1 MRLLL
6 YIAEL
11 VLESLLLYI
20 PFAVLH
26 FISGNIIGL
35 TSSFPVRDVLLLLF
49 FSS

>member
-1 MRLLL
+1 MSLLL

-26 FISGNIIGL
+26 FISGKIIGL
-35 TSSFPVRDVLLLLF
+35 TSSFPVQGVLLLLF